1 MEEEMRSL
9 IENYCKNQEKL
20 EKLQAKLI
28 ELLEYN
34 TKVTASYGHN
44 AGGGKGSVSSKVER
58 HALKIYDTQQQL
70 MEIGNSLT
78 MVDNAQK
85 ILTNRENEV
94 IDLVKIYKNKLTKI
108 AKIIGRDKKYVFD
121 TRNRSIRKMVAYI
134 EQQHKEGR

>member
-1 MEEEMRSL
+1 MEEEIRSL
-9 IENYCKNQEKL
+9 IENYNSNQKKFD
-20 EKLQAKLI
+20 KLQAKLI

-34 TKVTASYGHN
+34 TKVTASYEHN

-70 MEIGNSLT
+70 MEIGNSLS

-108 AKIIGRDKKYVFD
+108 AKIIGKDKKYVFD
-121 TRNRSIRKMVAYI
+121 TRNRAIKKMSDYI
-134 EQQHKEGR
+134 GR